1 MQNVTNYFPLP
12 SALLPV
18 ELRNNASQVTPMIT
32 VPFYKFIP
40 GGNPTILISGSST
53 DLADFDAKK
62 RAQSAAELMSPLH
75 LGAEQV
81 GFLRTGSIPRLDM
94 MGGEFCVNA
103 CRSAAMLL
111 ARKGLLTREDSAS
124 LAWTGTLSASG
135 AEAPLALRVSGATAP
150 ACPATDR
157 QLNCAVRVLLPQNC
171 AALEQPEDGIAL
183 ARLPGITHLLL
194 DIREY
199 PMPENWQEAAAF
211 WRERFG
217 IDEEE
222 AAGVVW
228 HETIP
233 ENGIPCIYPV
243 VKVLST
249 NSIHLESACG
259 SASLALA
266 LLHGNTP
273 DAVTSVRQLSGQ
285 NLTVAFG
292 HSTPM
297 DAAGSIAAWVGGPV
311 TLAAEGLAYLE

>member
-1 MQNVTNYFPLP
+1 MT
-12 SALLPV
+12 S
-18 ELRNNASQVTPMIT
+18 I
-32 VPFYKFIP
+32 PFYKFIP
-40 GGNPTILISGSST
+40 GGNPTILISGSSSE
-53 DLADFDAKK
+53 LAAFDAAK

-81 GFLRTGSIPRLDM
+81 GFLRTDATPRLDM

-111 ARKGLLTREDSAS
+111 ARKGLLTKEDSAS

-135 AEAPLALRVSGATAP
+135 ADAPVALRVSGMAASARP
-150 ACPATDR
+150 ETDR
-157 QLNCAVRVLLPQNC
+157 QLNCSVRVLLPQHC
-171 AALEQPEDGIAL
+171 AALERPEDGIAL

-194 DIREY
+194 DICEY

-217 IDEEE
+217 LDEEE

-228 HETIP
+228 HETMP
-233 ENGIPCIYPV
+233 ESGIPRIYPV

-249 NSIHLESACG
+249 DSVHLESACG

-266 LLHGNTP
+266 LLRGNNA
-273 DAVTSVRQLSGQ
+273 DAVTQVRQLSGQ
-285 NLTVAFG
+285 DLTVTFAN
-292 HSTPM
+292 
-297 DAAGSIAAWVGGPV
+297 DAGSIAAWVGGPV
-311 TLAAEGLAYLE
+311 TLAAEGTAYLD